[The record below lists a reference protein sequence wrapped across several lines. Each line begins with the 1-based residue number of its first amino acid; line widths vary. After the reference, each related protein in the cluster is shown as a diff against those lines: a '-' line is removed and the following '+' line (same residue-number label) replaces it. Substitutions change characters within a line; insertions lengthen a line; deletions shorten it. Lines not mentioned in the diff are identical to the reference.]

1 MGKQSDAKR
10 KAKLKE
16 RKRKV
21 EAAAVRSSGL
31 NPNVAAFFDA
41 YDAEPNVIAEL
52 LDESGA
58 ALAHVEGSADGEMW
72 TIAVMGEA
80 AAGTDDEFL
89 ALGLLLGMA
98 IDDRAAEGECLIQ
111 LSPWLVEQIEAHCD
125 AIGEDTDQFLRS
137 LLPMDKRGAALPPVR
152 TL

>member
-16 RKRKV
+16 RQRKV
-21 EAAAVRSSGL
+21 EAAAARPSGVSS
-31 NPNVAAFFDA
+31 NVAAFFKA

-58 ALAHVEGSADGEMW
+58 ALAHVEGSLDGEHW
-72 TIAVMGEA
+72 TILVMGEA

-89 ALGLLLGMA
+89 ALGLLLGMG
-98 IDDRAAEGECLIQ
+98 IDDRAAEGESVIQ
-111 LSPWLVEQIEAHCD
+111 VSPWLVEQIEERCGARGCD
-125 AIGEDTDQFLRS
+125 LDQFLRS
-137 LLPMDKRGAALPPVR
+137 LLTTDKRDAALPPVR
-152 TL
+152 VL

>member
-1 MGKQSDAKR
+1 MSKQSDAKR

-16 RKRKV
+16 RQRKV
-21 EAAAVRSSGL
+21 EAAAARSSGGSSK
-31 NPNVAAFFDA
+31 VAAFYKA

-58 ALAHVEGSADGEMW
+58 ALAHVEGSADGEAW
-72 TIAVMGEA
+72 TIVVMGEA

-98 IDDRAAEGECLIQ
+98 IDDRTADGESFIQ
-111 LSPWLVEQIEAHCD
+111 FSPWLAEQIEERCHARGAD
-125 AIGEDTDQFLRS
+125 PEQFLRS
-137 LLPMDKRGAALPPVR
+137 LLSMDKRGAALPPVR
-152 TL
+152 VL